1 MALELVVSFLYGN
14 TAQRDGL
21 TLVDK
26 VRIVVRRRRP
36 IAVIGK
42 ALIYFTYCQQG
53 FQ

>member
-42 ALIYFTYCQQG
+42 ALIYFHLIRG
-53 FQ
+53 